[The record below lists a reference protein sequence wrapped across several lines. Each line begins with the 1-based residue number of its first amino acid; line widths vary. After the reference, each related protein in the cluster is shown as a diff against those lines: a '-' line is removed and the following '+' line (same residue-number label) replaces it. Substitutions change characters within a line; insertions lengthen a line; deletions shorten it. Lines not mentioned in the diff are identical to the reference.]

1 MWVSVF
7 LDRKMRRR
15 DMHAWAMGDLERGSC
30 ETERQDNHKTTSQN
44 TFNITWPLLLAF
56 VKMGG
61 GGGGSGFAV
70 IDSGCALMSTI
81 SSSSSSSSSY
91 SILLNLSLERTEKQ
105 KRFCVCVLRD

>member
-1 MWVSVF
+1 
-7 LDRKMRRR
+7 
-15 DMHAWAMGDLERGSC
+15 MHAWAVGDLERDSC

-81 SSSSSSSSSY
+81 SSSSSSSSY
-91 SILLNLSLERTEKQ
+91 SILLNLSLERTDKQ
-105 KRFCVCVLRD
+105 KRFRVCVLGD

>member
-1 MWVSVF
+1 
-7 LDRKMRRR
+7 
-15 DMHAWAMGDLERGSC
+15 MHAWAMGDLERGSC

-61 GGGGSGFAV
+61 GGGGGGSGFAV

-81 SSSSSSSSSY
+81 SSSSSSSY
-91 SILLNLSLERTEKQ
+91 SILLNLSLERTDKQ
-105 KRFCVCVLRD
+105 KRFCVCVLGD